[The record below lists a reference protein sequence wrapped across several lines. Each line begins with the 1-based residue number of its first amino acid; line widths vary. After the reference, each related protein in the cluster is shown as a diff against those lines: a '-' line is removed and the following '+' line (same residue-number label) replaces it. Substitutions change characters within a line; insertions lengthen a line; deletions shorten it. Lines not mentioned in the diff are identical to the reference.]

1 MIEKAKEI
9 LKAVEKGIEN
19 DEHFVVDAEELRD
32 VLTSFLNTHEAAKYP
47 NLRDITRDWVNG
59 VREYY
64 KNTGNLTQV
73 FMRGYFAGMSER
85 EVKAFADMLFVND
98 ERTPPKM
105 DGYPCMWF
113 FQSYL
118 QWSIWASIIA
128 FQFVGAN
135 IFFYVDR
142 WIFKK

>member
-32 VLTSFLNTHEAAKYP
+32 VLTTFLNTHEAAKSP
-47 NLRDITRDWVNG
+47 NLRDMTREWVNG

-64 KNTGNLTQV
+64 KDTGNLTQV
-73 FMRGYFAGMSER
+73 FARGYFAGMSER
-85 EVKAFADMLFVND
+85 EVKAFADMLFDND

-105 DGYPCMWF
+105 DGYE
-113 FQSYL
+113 
-118 QWSIWASIIA
+118 
-128 FQFVGAN
+128 
-135 IFFYVDR
+135 
-142 WIFKK
+142 KHHE